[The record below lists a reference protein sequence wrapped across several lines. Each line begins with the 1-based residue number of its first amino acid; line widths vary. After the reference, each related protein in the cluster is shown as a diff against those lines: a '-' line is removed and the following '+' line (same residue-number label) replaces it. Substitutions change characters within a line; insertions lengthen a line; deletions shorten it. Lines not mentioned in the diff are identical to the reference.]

1 MESLRKQV
9 ARARRRLILST
20 LVNATAWCLFVGLTL
35 ATIAIVANWYFSGP
49 LEPWQLLS
57 GGAGIGLVAALLWTW
72 FARVPAIDAA
82 IELDRRFNLRERV
95 SSALALTPDELETE
109 AGRALAED
117 AQRRVQNLDID
128 ANFPLEMNR
137 WSLLPLLPALAALL
151 LVNLLPS
158 WTEQPAQASG
168 NSQQTVT
175 AVQQTV
181 DRLQQ
186 QLEQRRKE
194 AKEQGLEELE
204 KMFAELQ
211 RGTRETFENQQIKD
225 RTEAVVKLNDL
236 VQDFEKRRNELASAE
251 KLREQLSRLKGA
263 NDGPA
268 DKLAQA
274 LKNGDL
280 QKAIAELNALQQ
292 QLKNGDLDAEQRE
305 KLANQ
310 LNEMKQKLEQ
320 MVADHQQKQQALEDQ
335 IKQAQQAGNEQ
346 LAQQLQQQLD
356 QLKQQNG
363 QMQQLDQLAQQL
375 GQCSECLGNGDTDQA
390 MAGLQQ
396 MQQQLQDIQKQLEEL
411 ELLEGAMDQLAEC
424 KGEMLGGNQPGD
436 KMGQQQGGKN
446 MAMGQ
451 GRGQG
456 QGNGMGQG
464 RGVGLRPEDKQGG
477 EKFVDSN
484 VPGKQQAGVG
494 VVVGEAGG
502 PNRVG
507 DIREQ
512 IKAELTPSQIER
524 SDPVNTQQYPRPY
537 REHTQQ
543 YLDAVREGRLSQ

>member
-9 ARARRRLILST
+9 ARARRRLILSIFIIA
-20 LVNATAWCLFVGLTL
+20 VAWCLFVGLSL
-35 ATIAIVANWYFSGP
+35 AAVGIVASGYWQGP
-49 LEPWQLLS
+49 LPPWQWIS
-57 GGAGIGLVAALLWTW
+57 GGAGVGLIAAIIWTW
-72 FARVPAIDAA
+72 LARTPEIDAA
-82 IELDRRFNLRERV
+82 LELDRRFNLRERV

-117 AQRRVQNLDID
+117 AERRVRNLDVD
-128 ANFPLEMNR
+128 ANFPLEVNR
-137 WSLLPLLPALAALL
+137 RLLLPLLPALVALL
-151 LVNLLPS
+151 LMDLLPQ
-158 WTEQPAQASG
+158 WAEQPAQAG
-168 NSQQTVT
+168 DNNEQTIT
-175 AVQQTV
+175 AVKQTV

-186 QLEQRRKE
+186 QLEQRRQE

-225 RTEAVVKLNDL
+225 RTEAVVKLNEL
-236 VQDFEKRRNELASAE
+236 VQDFEKRRNELASGE
-251 KLREQLSRLKGA
+251 KLRELLSRLKGA

-292 QLKNGDLDAEQRE
+292 RLQDGALDADQRE

-320 MVADHQQKQQALEDQ
+320 MAADHLQKQRALEDQ

-356 QLKQQNG
+356 QLKQQDG
-363 QMQQLDQLAQQL
+363 QMSQLNQFAEQL
-375 GQCSECLGNGDTDQA
+375 GQCGQCLGDGNTDQA
-390 MAGLQQ
+390 MAGLQR
-396 MQQQLQDIQKQLEEL
+396 MQQQLQDLQKQLEEL
-411 ELLEGAMDQLAEC
+411 ELVDGALDQLQEC
-424 KGEMLGGNQPGD
+424 KGEMLGGNQL
-436 KMGQQQGGKN
+436 GQQMAGQQGNQAGKQQGGK
-446 MAMGQ
+446 GSIGPGI
-451 GRGQG
+451 GRG
-456 QGNGMGQG
+456 
-464 RGVGLRPEDKQGG
+464 RGGGFRPEDQQGG
-477 EKFVDSN
+477 GKFVDSH
-484 VPGKQQAGVG
+484 VPGKLQGGVG
-494 VVVGEAGG
+494 VVVGETGG
-502 PNRVG
+502 PNRAG

-512 IKAELTPSQIER
+512 IKAELTPSQVER

-537 REHTQQ
+537 REHAQQ
-543 YLDAVREGRLSQ
+543 YLDAVREGRLTP

>member
-1 MESLRKQV
+1 MESLRSQV
-9 ARARRRLILST
+9 ARVRRRLILST
-20 LVNATAWCLFVGLTL
+20 FVGACGWCLFAGLTVAAAVIL
-35 ATIAIVANWYFSGP
+35 ADWYWNGP
-49 LEPWQLLS
+49 AEPWQVLC
-57 GGAGIGLVAALLWTW
+57 GGAAAGLVAAAIWTW
-72 FARVPAIDAA
+72 VVRTPAIDAA

-95 SSALALTPDELETE
+95 SSALALSPDELETE

-117 AQRRVQNLDID
+117 AQRRVRNLDVD
-128 ANFPLEMNR
+128 SNFPLELSR

-151 LVNLLPS
+151 LVYLLPP
-158 WTEQPAQASG
+158 WTPPQVQAAG
-168 NSQQTVT
+168 DQQAAA

-194 AKEQGLEELE
+194 AQEQGLEDLE

-211 RGTRETFENQQIKD
+211 RGTRETFENQEIKD
-225 RTEAVVKLNDL
+225 RSQAVVKLNDL
-236 VQDFEKRRNELASAE
+236 TQDFEKRRSELESAD

-280 QKAIAELNALQQ
+280 QRAIAELNALQQ
-292 QLKNGDLDAEQRE
+292 QLKDGTLNEEQRE
-305 KLANQ
+305 KLADQ
-310 LNEMKQKLEQ
+310 LNEMKDKLEQ
-320 MVADHQQKQQALEDQ
+320 MAADHQQKKQALADQ

-356 QLKQQNG
+356 QLKQQDG
-363 QMQQLDQLAQQL
+363 QMNQLDQFAQQL
-375 GQCSECLGNGDTDQA
+375 GQCGQCLKEGNADQA
-390 MAGLQQ
+390 MAGLQGMQ
-396 MQQQLQDIQKQLEEL
+396 HQLESIQQQLDEL
-411 ELLEGAMDQLAEC
+411 EMVEGAMDQLQQA
-424 KGEMLGGNQPGD
+424 KGQMLAGD
-436 KMGQQQGGKN
+436 GKGQITPMQQGGN
-446 MAMGQ
+446 NAGMGQ
-451 GRGQG
+451 GRNRGVG
-456 QGNGMGQG
+456 SGMGQG
-464 RGVGLRPEDKQGG
+464 RGAGFRPEDDAGG
-477 EKFVDSN
+477 EKFVDSH
-484 VPGKQQAGVG
+484 VPGQQQGGVG

-512 IKAELTPSQIER
+512 IKAELTPSQVER

-543 YLDAVREGRLSQ
+543 YLDAVREGRLSP